1 VTRRARTTA
10 LILTLVALVATM
22 AVALS
27 RPVPYV
33 KLSPGPVYN
42 ALGEDQGEP
51 VVAIAGAETYSTA
64 GSLGITTVYET
75 GAPGS
80 RLTLAEALRGWID
93 PAVDVVPRDL
103 LFPPDAF
110 DGDDPGDAFR
120 RQGAAQM
127 AESEQS
133 AVAAALTYLGEP
145 VTYEVV
151 IDQVQP
157 EAPAEGV
164 LLPGDAL
171 IEINGTPVPDYRSVQ
186 RVMGDVAPG
195 DEVIIEV
202 RRDDEAV
209 TETVTT
215 EENPDDAERAYLG
228 VLLGLGF
235 TSPVDVELNLGNVG
249 GPSAGLIFSLAIVDS
264 LTPDQL
270 AAGRA
275 VAGTGTITQKGR
287 VGPIGGIVQKMYGA
301 REDGASIFL
310 APRSNCA
317 EVVGNEP
324 DGLDVIAV
332 RTLDEA
338 VTALEGDDEPPRCP
352 VARGSAGLS

>member
-1 VTRRARTTA
+1 MTRRARTTA
-10 LILTLVALVATM
+10 LILTFVALVATM

-33 KLSPGPVYN
+33 QLSPGPVYD
-42 ALGEDQGEP
+42 ALGDNQGDP
-51 VVAIAGAETYSTA
+51 VVSISGAKTYPTD

-80 RLTLAEALRGWID
+80 RLTLAQAFRGWID

-110 DGDDPGDAFR
+110 NGDDPGDAFQ

-127 AESEQS
+127 SESEQS
-133 AVAAALTYLGEP
+133 AVAAALNYVGEP

-157 EAPAEGV
+157 DAPAEGALV
-164 LLPGDAL
+164 PGDTL
-171 IEINGTPVPDYRSVQ
+171 LKINGIPVPDYRSVQ
-186 RVMGDVAPG
+186 RVMSDVQPG
-195 DEVIIEV
+195 DEVTIKV
-202 RRDDEAV
+202 RRDGAV
-209 TETVTT
+209 VAETVTT
-215 EENPDDAERAYLG
+215 EANPDDAERAYLG
-228 VLLGLGF
+228 VLLRLGF
-235 TSPVDVELNLGNVG
+235 TSPVDVQLNLNNVG

-275 VAGTGTITQKGR
+275 VAGTGTISPEGR

-310 APRSNCA
+310 APRSNCG

-324 DGLDVIAV
+324 DGLKVIAV

-338 VTALEGDDEPPRCP
+338 VSALDGDGKPQSCP
-352 VARGSAGLS
+352 TD